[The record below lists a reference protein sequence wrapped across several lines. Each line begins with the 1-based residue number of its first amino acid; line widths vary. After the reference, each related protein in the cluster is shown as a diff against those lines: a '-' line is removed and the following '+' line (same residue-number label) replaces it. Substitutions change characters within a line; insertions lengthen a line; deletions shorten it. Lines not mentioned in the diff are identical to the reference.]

1 LACLVEGHEVIT
13 ARYMRALRAVRAVC
27 GHRFR
32 SQDTTIMNSVSQ
44 VPQLHSSS
52 ISGAAPTTVPL
63 DRFERLALVP
73 TLLRAVREQ
82 GYEHPTPIQMGA
94 IPHVLEGKDLLGCAQ
109 TGTGKT
115 AAFALPILQRL
126 LASRA
131 GKEPLPKGW
140 ASQGR
145 RQSVRAL
152 VLSPTREL
160 AAQIASDFETYG
172 KYTGLRVGV
181 IFGGVSQHGQEQMLR
196 RGPDILVATPGRLLD
211 LMQQRLIQFS
221 EIEVFVL
228 DEADRMLDMGFL
240 PDVRRIIS
248 TLPRK
253 RQTLLF
259 SATMPADIEALA
271 NTILT
276 APVRVAVTPVAST
289 VEKIVQSLYFVGR
302 DQKSALLEHVLKN
315 QDVTRALVFTRTKRA
330 ANQVLLRLSRASIRA
345 DVIHGNKSQGARQR
359 ALACFKAGSIR
370 VLVATDI
377 AARGIDVDSISH
389 VVNYELPDIPETYV
403 HRIGRT
409 ARAGAQG
416 AALSFCDAT
425 ERSQLRDIERLI
437 RMPVPVVAEHPF
449 RLGTTQPQAGSSPSS
464 SNRPRRPRFRGR
476 GRSN

>member
-1 LACLVEGHEVIT
+1 
-13 ARYMRALRAVRAVC
+13 
-27 GHRFR
+27 
-32 SQDTTIMNSVSQ
+32 MNSVSQ
-44 VPQLHSSS
+44 VPHLHPSS
-52 ISGAAPTTVPL
+52 IPSTVPAVAS

-73 TLLRAVREQ
+73 TLLRAIREQ
-82 GYEHPTPIQMGA
+82 GYADPTPIQAAA
-94 IPHVLEGKDLLGCAQ
+94 IPHVLSGKDLLGCAQ

-126 LASRA
+126 LLTPR
-131 GKEPLPKGW
+131 G
-140 ASQGR
+140 QD
-145 RQSVRAL
+145 RQPVRAL
-152 VLSPTREL
+152 ILSPTREL
-160 AAQIASDFETYG
+160 AAQIADDFQNYG
-172 KYTGLRVGV
+172 RHTGLRVGM

-196 RGPDILVATPGRLLD
+196 RGVDILVATPGRLLD
-211 LMQQRLIQFS
+211 LMQQRLVQFS
-221 EIEVFVL
+221 QIEVFVL

-259 SATMPADIEALA
+259 SATMPSDIESLA

-276 APVRVAVTPVAST
+276 DPVRVAVTPVAST
-289 VEKIVQSLYFVGR
+289 VEKIRQSLYFVGR
-302 DQKSALLEHVLKN
+302 EQKSALLEHVLKN

-359 ALACFKAGSIR
+359 ALANFKEGSIR

-389 VVNYELPDIPETYV
+389 VVNYELPDVPETYV

-416 AALSFCDAT
+416 AALSFCDVT
-425 ERSQLRDIERLI
+425 ERTQLRDIERLI

-449 RLGTTQPQAGSSPSS
+449 RPGTAQAQAQTQPGALPSS
-464 SNRPRRPRFRGR
+464 SNRPRRQRFRGR